1 MLASDTYRNLEDQL
15 LAVVLGLNGVENGG
29 KLLTIELHCS
39 SKSDIVVS
47 DRYWVVVDGCCDEID
62 SRKDFR
68 AATHG
73 QGLSGIRGTYRR
85 RRHQ

>member
-39 SKSDIVVS
+39 SKSDIVV
-47 DRYWVVVDGCCDEID
+47 
-62 SRKDFR
+62 
-68 AATHG
+68 
-73 QGLSGIRGTYRR
+73 
-85 RRHQ
+85 